1 METVTLAPHLAAEL
15 VAPSDV
21 AAQTDVA
28 GVKAAVP
35 DSVEQ
40 VCCWIHAAGI
50 SFANHNPNQH
60 RLTFNAFPVIRE
72 LVWRVG
78 EQRVLEVFR
87 HRSANG

>member
-60 RLTFNAFPVIRE
+60 RLTFNAFPVIAGGIGDCRGNKSGS
-72 LVWRVG
+72 WSG
-78 EQRVLEVFR
+78 E
-87 HRSANG
+87 